1 MYLTRGSFQDHARD
15 MKRIQAAQCCL
26 AAGTCTCALWNVD
39 MLLTCAH
46 ASHMSKMVQIRNVP
60 DALHRKLKARA
71 LDCGQTLS
79 DYLLAELE
87 RLAAR
92 PTREEML
99 ARLHRRKRVT
109 LRTPAAVIIRDERES
124 A

>member
-1 MYLTRGSFQDHARD
+1 
-15 MKRIQAAQCCL
+15 
-26 AAGTCTCALWNVD
+26 
-39 MLLTCAH
+39 
-46 ASHMSKMVQIRNVP
+46 MSKMVQIRNVP

-71 LDCGQTLS
+71 AESGQTLS
-79 DYLLAELE
+79 DYLLAEIG

-109 LRTPAAVIIRDERES
+109 LKSPAASVIREERNS

>member
-1 MYLTRGSFQDHARD
+1 
-15 MKRIQAAQCCL
+15 
-26 AAGTCTCALWNVD
+26 
-39 MLLTCAH
+39 
-46 ASHMSKMVQIRNVP
+46 MSKMMQIRNVP

-71 LDCGQTLS
+71 AEAGHTLS
-79 DYLLAELE
+79 DYLLTELE

-99 ARLHRRKRVT
+99 ARLHRRSRVI
-109 LRTPAAVIIRDERES
+109 LKTPAAAAIREERES